1 MVPNF
6 NRISA
11 GFLVK
16 DRKVLVAQ
24 RNENAPQPLKWE
36 FPGGKLNEEEQY
48 DEALVREFKEEFDM
62 KIEVLKEIGGAEVQ
76 IKDKMF
82 IVLFFLINGNINE
95 LKLKY
100 HKEYKFL
107 TINELKGI
115 DLSEADK
122 SFINKYE
129 DELKEYID

>member
-1 MVPNF
+1 MVPDF

-16 DRKVLVAQ
+16 DRKVFVAQ
-24 RNENAPQPLKWE
+24 RDENAAQPLKWE
-36 FPGGKLNEEEQY
+36 FPGGKLNEDEQY
-48 DEALVREFKEEFDM
+48 DEALVREFKEEFDI

-76 IKDKMF
+76 IKNKMF
-82 IVLFFLINGNINE
+82 IVLFFLINGDISAIKLKHHKEFKFVSINE
-95 LKLKY
+95 L
-100 HKEYKFL
+100 
-107 TINELKGI
+107 NSI
-115 DLSEADK
+115 DLSDADK